1 MAPQLS
7 DDPQTVI
14 VSHENLE
21 YEFEKVDDTTVRY
34 RFARE
39 DRPGSESE
47 RTDRIDLEDIP
58 QVVIDELHTNGYTHE

>member
-1 MAPQLS
+1 MSPRLS
-7 DDPQTVI
+7 NDPQMVI
-14 VSHENLE
+14 VTHENME

-39 DRPGSESE
+39 ELPGSDSK

-58 QVVIDELHTNGYTHE
+58 QVVMDELRTNGFTHE

>member
-1 MAPQLS
+1 MSPQLS
-7 DDPQTVI
+7 DDPQTVV

-39 DRPGSESE
+39 DRPGGSE
-47 RTDRIDLEDIP
+47 RTDRVDLDDVP
-58 QVVIDELHTNGYTHE
+58 QVVMDELRTNGYSHE

>member
-1 MAPQLS
+1 MSPRLS
-7 DDPQTVI
+7 NDPQMVI
-14 VSHENLE
+14 VTHENME

-39 DRPGSESE
+39 DRPGSDSE

-58 QVVIDELHTNGYTHE
+58 QVVMDELRTNGFTHE

>member
-1 MAPQLS
+1 MTPQLS

-21 YEFEKVDDTTVRY
+21 YEFEKVDETTVRY

-39 DRPGSESE
+39 DRPGGSE
-47 RTDRIDLEDIP
+47 RADRIDLEDVP
-58 QVVIDELHTNGYTHE
+58 QVVMDELRTNGYTHE